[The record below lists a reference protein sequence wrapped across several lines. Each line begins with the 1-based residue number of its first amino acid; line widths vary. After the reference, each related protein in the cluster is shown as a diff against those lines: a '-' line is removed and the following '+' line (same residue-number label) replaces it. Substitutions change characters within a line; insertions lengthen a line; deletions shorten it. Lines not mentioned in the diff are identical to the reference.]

1 MGLQWTQQITGNVF
15 WISLP
20 PDWQIDI
27 WLFEQ
32 ANHGLYLI
40 KKKKLSWY
48 TGRGPEQQFWSC
60 FTDRILEVWFCRW
73 RRQWIQ
79 PHKSWNKVK
88 SENKER
94 GGEEKN
100 VLSTP
105 SLTSFSYSL
114 PNHFLIISTP
124 YFTKNRTKNTLIST
138 RLWIPSTW
146 FKFGVAGGH
155 PTKNHFYISLYHIY
169 NTFRVLKTVRV
180 LILAVFMVH
189 PDKQKW
195 Y

>member
-1 MGLQWTQQITGNVF
+1 MDSTNYWKCVLNFPPTWLANWHMAFWTGQSWSV
-15 WISLP
+15 P
-20 PDWQIDI
+20 
-27 WLFEQ
+27 
-32 ANHGLYLI
+32 HK

-60 FTDRILEVWFCRW
+60 FTDRILEVWFCQW

-100 VLSTP
+100 VLSLP

-114 PNHFLIISTP
+114 PNHFLIIWTP
-124 YFTKNRTKNTLIST
+124 NYFTKNRTKNTLIST

>member
-1 MGLQWTQQITGNVF
+1 MF

-20 PDWQIDI
+20 PDQWQLDI

-40 KKKKLSWY
+40 KKNKLSWY

-100 VLSTP
+100 VLSLP

>member
-1 MGLQWTQQITGNVF
+1 MDSTNYWKCVLNF
-15 WISLP
+15 P
-20 PDWQIDI
+20 PTWLANWQ

-40 KKKKLSWY
+40 SWY
-48 TGRGPEQQFWSC
+48 TAGRGPEQQFWSC

-73 RRQWIQ
+73 HRQWIQ

-100 VLSTP
+100 VLSPP
-105 SLTSFSYSL
+105 SLTSFSYPL

-138 RLWIPSTW
+138 RLWISSTW

-155 PTKNHFYISLYHIY
+155 PTKNYFYISLYHIY
-169 NTFRVLKTVRV
+169 NTFQVLKTVRI